1 MTAQLTRARPL
12 LFGSPGRELF
22 GLQHLPGNSSKPRA
36 AVLLCA
42 PFGQEA
48 IRSHR
53 TFKVLGERLARSG
66 HPSLRF
72 DYFGTGDSD
81 GEDSDVTLQGLVAD
95 IQSADRQLREI
106 NSATSEQ
113 RPVIWIGLGLGA
125 TAAWIAAAQA
135 ARQPDALV
143 VWDPVLDGA
152 EYLSILRTRHST
164 YLEAAFSLRPRNVT
178 STGVEEAIGFA
189 LSPELLAELTTLS
202 AGTMPLLTDRTRAI
216 LFTSRDIP
224 QSAAL
229 LARCQAVG
237 RPLRHVELRHDIDW
251 LVESID
257 NGALVPAPAIQSLV
271 AMAGEGS

>member
-1 MTAQLTRARPL
+1 MTGQLKRARPL
-12 LFGSPGRELF
+12 LFGTPGRELF
-22 GLQHLPGNSSKPRA
+22 GLQHLPTDLSKPHA

-53 TFKVLGERLARSG
+53 TFRVLGERLARAG
-66 HPSLRF
+66 HPALRF

-81 GEDSDVTLQGLVAD
+81 GDDSQVTMQGLIAD
-95 IQSADRQLREI
+95 IVSADIRLREI
-106 NSATSEQ
+106 DSGSAEK

-125 TAAWIAAAQA
+125 TAAWLAASQG
-135 ARQPDALV
+135 ARQPDVLV
-143 VWDPVLDGA
+143 LWDPILDGQN
-152 EYLSILRTRHST
+152 YLTILRARHST
-164 YLEAAFSLRPRNVT
+164 YVEEAFSVRPRSVT
-178 STGVEEAIGFA
+178 SAGVEEVIGFA
-189 LSPELLAELTTLS
+189 LATEFQAELAKL
-202 AGTMPLLTDRTRAI
+202 AVGTMPLPPDRTRAI

-229 LARCQAVG
+229 LTRCQSAG

-257 NGALVPAPAIQSLV
+257 NGALVPSPAIQSLV
-271 AMAGEGS
+271 HLAGEAP